1 MGYNIGPPRTRIFN
15 KKLIKSN
22 KTQKSIPLVMDPRQ
36 ELGENI
42 NYVRQIEIQL
52 VWIYDQD
59 GS

>member
-1 MGYNIGPPRTRIFN
+1 
-15 KKLIKSN
+15 
-22 KTQKSIPLVMDPRQ
+22 MDPRQ